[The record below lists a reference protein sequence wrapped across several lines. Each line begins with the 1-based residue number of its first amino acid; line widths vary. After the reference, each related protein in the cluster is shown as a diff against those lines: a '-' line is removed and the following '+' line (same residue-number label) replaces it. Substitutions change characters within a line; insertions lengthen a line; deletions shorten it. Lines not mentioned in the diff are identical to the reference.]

1 MSPEAGTTEGVLSCG
16 LDFTEAGGLL
26 WANGLSSGIDPVTD
40 LLDSSSSF
48 PQSCQIERIKISLL
62 SAFYRCGAFC

>member
-16 LDFTEAGGLL
+16 LDFIEAAGLL
-26 WANGLSSGIDPVTD
+26 WANGLSSGIDPSKD

-48 PQSCQIERIKISLL
+48 SQSCQIERIKGFLLL
-62 SAFYRCGAFC
+62 SAF